1 MGKHSP
7 LYMNAAAQT
16 SDPVE
21 RMKFVITTSLSF
33 VQPSHIFD
41 KPLNPILGETFQG
54 YLIDG
59 SHVYMEQVTHHP
71 PISYM
76 FQEGPNKSYKW
87 YGYSSFSPK
96 AHLNSIDLHV
106 EGGKTIHFA
115 SDGAKIKYGP
125 HQDQFFNTVFGTLT
139 HLITGRIEFTDEQNG
154 ISAWYE
160 INSPDRG
167 KGKAKDYF
175 VGEIK
180 KDGIV
185 VSRLFGTYMGYIDF
199 DNKRYWDIRHMYNY
213 EIICADLSKE
223 ALASDC
229 RNRQDSIKLMEGDIE
244 QAQQNKDSLEV
255 R

>member
-1 MGKHSP
+1 MHDDYRIKEGAAKDGGFPLDDAEILAKYRSALKDVVKQVGRALFSGKFNLASVSFPIKCMSHHSILYLIATMGKHSP

-71 PISYM
+71 PISFM

-125 HQDQFFNTVFGTLT
+125 HQD
-139 HLITGRIEFTDEQNG
+139 
-154 ISAWYE
+154 
-160 INSPDRG
+160 
-167 KGKAKDYF
+167 
-175 VGEIK
+175 
-180 KDGIV
+180 
-185 VSRLFGTYMGYIDF
+185 
-199 DNKRYWDIRHMYNY
+199 
-213 EIICADLSKE
+213 
-223 ALASDC
+223 
-229 RNRQDSIKLMEGDIE
+229 
-244 QAQQNKDSLEV
+244 
-255 R
+255 